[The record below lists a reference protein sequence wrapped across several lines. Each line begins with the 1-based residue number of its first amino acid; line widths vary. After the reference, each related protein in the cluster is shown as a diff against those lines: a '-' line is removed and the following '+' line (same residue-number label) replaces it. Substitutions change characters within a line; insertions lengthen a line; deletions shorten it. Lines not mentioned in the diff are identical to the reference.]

1 MIDWTR
7 PIRTNKGAEA
17 RLLGELKNVAHPM
30 VVAVTYTDSLG
41 ITYEVM
47 RRYTRDGRF
56 AEATHG
62 NDHPLHLVNVPE
74 VTKRYGVLADITTYE
89 HLYQAKAN
97 RDTWMPGCRI
107 TEISYENGKPVKVD
121 ILDD

>member
-1 MIDWTR
+1 MINPTKPVRTREGYRVRIITWTGGTKEY
-7 PIRTNKGAEA
+7 PIVGVVEYPGRGDLHSWTCEGSYIA
-17 RLLGELKNVAHPM
+17 GSPAH
-30 VVAVTYTDSLG
+30 DL
-41 ITYEVM
+41 
-47 RRYTRDGRF
+47 D
-56 AEATHG
+56 
-62 NDHPLHLVNVPE
+62 LVNVPE

>member
-1 MIDWTR
+1 MIDWTK

-62 NDHPLHLVNVPE
+62 SDHPMHLVNVPE

-89 HLYQAKAN
+89 HLYQAKGN
-97 RDTWMPGCRI
+97 RDTWMPGCWI
-107 TEISYENGKPVKVD
+107 TEITYENGKPVKVD